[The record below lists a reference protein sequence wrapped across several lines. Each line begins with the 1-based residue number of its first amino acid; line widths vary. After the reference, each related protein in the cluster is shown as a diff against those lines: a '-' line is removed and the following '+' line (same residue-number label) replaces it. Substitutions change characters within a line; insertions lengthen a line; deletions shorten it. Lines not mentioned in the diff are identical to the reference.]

1 MRDINKSKSIF
12 QPQVALARGKFNV
25 WKFCEQ
31 FKCLFS
37 VGPRTCGP
45 YCVYAITALMR
56 FDAELIWLTV
66 KYGSRPV
73 VVRYLHKAHL
83 QNEPGHTPD
92 ASPLCW
98 RRRGQIINEDFLQR
112 CTGRQQCG
120 QQKLSIFWILVEVHA
135 TQRHTEHTL
144 THTHTH
150 EHALKYVSTYLH
162 INKTERRSTQSTID
176 RQRRR
181 PLRYTLSQ
189 RLRYTHNTQISAH
202 LASNAAL
209 LSLLFVLACAMFH
222 SHTHLIETIDCR
234 LIALSCFAVKSSWI
248 SLGTLAAVLPI

>member
-1 MRDINKSKSIF
+1 M
-12 QPQVALARGKFNV
+12 
-25 WKFCEQ
+25 
-31 FKCLFS
+31 
-37 VGPRTCGP
+37 
-45 YCVYAITALMR
+45 
-56 FDAELIWLTV
+56 
-66 KYGSRPV
+66 

-98 RRRGQIINEDFLQR
+98 CRCGQIINEDFLQR

-135 TQRHTEHTL
+135 AQRHTEHTL
-144 THTHTH
+144 THANATNV
-150 EHALKYVSTYLH
+150 LKIVLTYLH
-162 INKTERRSTQSTID
+162 INKTERRSTQSIID

-222 SHTHLIETIDCR
+222 SHTHPIESIDCR
-234 LIALSCFAVKSSWI
+234 LIALSCFAVKSS
-248 SLGTLAAVLPI
+248 